1 MVSEGAMRKTVLFQ
15 YQQIV
20 NKTASPAADLP
31 MPPEGWLRTMR
42 KALGMSGAQLAR
54 RLGVSR
60 AQIAQSE
67 KNELSGAITLR
78 TLQNMAEAM
87 GGRVVY
93 AIVPHDGIETL
104 LKMQAKDKARQL
116 MSRVD
121 THMALE
127 SQLLDSERHQF
138 EMGRLEQEL
147 LKEMPAN

>member
-1 MVSEGAMRKTVLFQ
+1 MRKTVLFQ
-15 YQQIV
+15 YQEIV
-20 NKTASPAADLP
+20 DKAAHQALDLRT
-31 MPPEGWLRTMR
+31 PPEGWLRTMR

-60 AQIAQSE
+60 AQVAQSE
-67 KNELSGAITLR
+67 RNEVSGALTLR

-93 AIVPHDGIETL
+93 TIVPSGSIETL
-104 LKMQAKDKARQL
+104 LSKRAKEKARQL

-138 EMGRLEQEL
+138 ELQRIEDEL
-147 LKEMPAN
+147 LREMPADFWDNE